1 MKQGKGFL
9 RMVLIIAL
17 VMVITLT
24 GIQGVFAYTVGDD
37 GEPVHEYI
45 VEQAFVLFPDHGLS
59 QLGTIQGGAEHED
72 LHDHI
77 WDYYG
82 FLGACLTLSHFWDAD
97 GGPNDPVSV
106 GGCNGHNA
114 WEKAQVLWGMAVG
127 EYISGDISRG
137 YHYLGHVCHL
147 LADMSVP
154 AHVHEDP
161 HGPEPIDDDSYE
173 DWMTLDNAELDNDE
187 KAELVSLGP
196 VVIPDGVDPLYYL
209 FYTTNQVADF
219 FPSDDYEGDTVDNH
233 GGWMSGIYSE
243 LVVDSIPLDSISS
256 PTTTGDL
263 SDNDNG
269 DHNDDGDLGVIRD
282 YSYKYAIRATAT
294 LLKYFHDTVTPRKAL
309 TVVIDHVVAKDC
321 HDEGLVDPYCNAD
334 FFVEVCINGAWYRNE
349 GDQIVD
355 EDVISPGWAFAR
367 DVGVS
372 GSIPIRIR
380 LWDEDE
386 ESTPGGDD
394 DKSDIDPQ
402 LPVGERELNF
412 WVDLATGA
420 ISGEDVTGTCGTPL
434 TVDGECETDD
444 DESIMTF
451 TVILP
456 NIPPTAHAG
465 DDQTV
470 DEGDTV
476 TLTGTFTDPNIGDT
490 HTYLWHME
498 SSTNDQVIPD
508 SSGDAFPEPATQPFS
523 FVPCDNGVYTFSFTV
538 TDNYGAQGSD
548 TVVVTVLNVP
558 PVVSAPYISNQENAQ
573 FILPVVHNTSFQG
586 TFTDAGTCD
595 THAALWAWGD
605 GTTSNG
611 NVTETN
617 GSGSVTNAHTYS
629 QPGDYTITLTVT
641 DDDGGTDSK
650 IMTIHVAD
658 VDEAL
663 DIFNTY
669 IQSLPNSRFK
679 NSANQRKA
687 AFDNMFLSLDNML
700 DVEDYQGMILSMNS
714 NMRGKFDGLVGGNP
728 KNDWIKQDLAT
739 QTELCQKVDDITAY
753 LEYLLSLMP

>member
-1 MKQGKGFL
+1 
-9 RMVLIIAL
+9 MVPIFIL
-17 VMVITLT
+17 VIVVTLT
-24 GIQGVFAYTVGDD
+24 GTRGVFAYTVGDD

-45 VEQAFVLFPDHGLS
+45 SDQARALYTNAEIDAYID
-59 QLGTIQGGAEHED
+59 TIKSGAEHED

-77 WDYYG
+77 WDRYG
-82 FLGACLTLSHFWDAD
+82 FAGACLTLTHFWNAD

-127 EYISGDISRG
+127 EYNSGDLTSA
-137 YHYLGHVCHL
+137 YEYLGHVTHL

-154 AHVHEDP
+154 AHAHEEA
-161 HGPEPIDDDSYE
+161 HGPEPFDDDSYE
-173 DWMTLDNAELDNDE
+173 DWMTLANAELKDDE
-187 KAELVSLGP
+187 PAALLAQGP
-196 VVIPDGVDPLYYL
+196 VVIPDNVDPLYYL

-219 FPSDDYEGDTVDNH
+219 FPDDSNDGDTVDNH
-233 GGWMSGIYSE
+233 GGWMDGIYTE
-243 LVVDSIPLDSISS
+243 LGMYSIDKPRTRS
-256 PTTTGDL
+256 DL

-269 DHNDDGDLGVIRD
+269 DNNDDGDLGVIRH
-282 YSYKYAIRATAT
+282 YSFKYAIRAVAALYEVFTES
-294 LLKYFHDTVTPRKAL
+294 VSGRPAL
-309 TVVIDHVVAKDC
+309 TVVIDRIEAKDC
-321 HDEGLVDPYCNAD
+321 HDELLIGGVRDAD
-334 FFVEVCINGAWYRNE
+334 FFVRVSISDVQQNEFWFRNE
-349 GDQIVD
+349 GDQVED
-355 EDVISPGWAFAR
+355 EQTINPGWAFAR
-367 DVGVS
+367 DVGLS
-372 GSIPIRIR
+372 GIVRIVIQV
-380 LWDEDE
+380 WDEDDDGTIE
-386 ESTPGGDD
+386 GGD
-394 DKSDIDPQ
+394 DKSDIDPGGGYD
-402 LPVGERELNF
+402 LDFDVN
-412 WVDLATGA
+412 LATGE
-420 ISGEDVTGTCGTPL
+420 ISGPDITGTCGTQL
-434 TVDGECETDD
+434 TSIGNDD
-444 DESIMTF
+444 SSDQSRIYF

-470 DEGDTV
+470 NEGDTV
-476 TLTGTFTDPNIGDT
+476 TLEGTFTDPNVGDT
-490 HTYLWHME
+490 HTFLWHME
-498 SSTNDQVIPD
+498 SSTNGQVIPD
-508 SSGDAFPEPATQPFS
+508 SSGPASPEPSTQSFS
-523 FVPCDNGVYTFSFTV
+523 FVPCDNGVYTFNFTV

-558 PVVSAPYISNQENAQ
+558 PVASAPYISNQENAQ
-573 FILPVVHNTSFQG
+573 FILPMVHNTSFEG